1 MVITIGYPQQWRWA
15 NDSMEM
21 TFDKEAHFAAS
32 FGLYYMFKYKGFS
45 DKKSIVYTT
54 ALGLTKETIDAL
66 LPYEKYGR
74 MGGDG
79 FSKNDLVYNL
89 LGIGIAYAIDK
100 TWEKKSYENK
110 SIGIKVNP
118 GYVRFSIYLD

>member
-21 TFDKEAHFAAS
+21 TFDKEAHLAAS
-32 FGLYYMFKYKGFS
+32 FGLYYMFKHKGFS
-45 DKKSIVYTT
+45 DKESMVYTT
-54 ALGLTKETIDAL
+54 TLGLTKETIDAL

-79 FSKNDLVYNL
+79 FSKNDLVYDL
-89 LGIGIAYAIDK
+89 LGIGTGYIVDK
-100 TWEKKSYENK
+100 LWKEKPFDIIFN
-110 SIGIKVNP
+110 
-118 GYVRFSIYLD
+118 IYKY